1 MTDIIVSR
9 RSVQLKCLGLYI
21 AAFLML
27 VMLGQLWITGVR
39 AHNRELAL
47 QLEIGQ
53 LKRIPR
59 PVNEAEYTAVTIDG
73 HDYYMTVNPTVHSE
87 ACQNPVH
94 KDNK

>member
-39 AHNRELAL
+39 AHNQSDCTFRGVPESGA
-47 QLEIGQ
+47 
-53 LKRIPR
+53 
-59 PVNEAEYTAVTIDG
+59 
-73 HDYYMTVNPTVHSE
+73 
-87 ACQNPVH
+87 
-94 KDNK
+94 